1 LAETKVKRLLT
12 ASALLAVA
20 LPAKVTAQNL
30 TPPTFVDFAAS
41 SSYDGNSSMPKL
53 STPEARQYRTRLTE
67 ASSQKANFS
76 GHYIVAQWGCGTECI
91 SGAVLDA
98 LSGEVTFFP
107 FGYVCCWGNV
117 KSDFEP
123 ISFRQS
129 SRLIV
134 FSGQLRGKGLLGM
147 HYFTF
152 DNGRFK
158 LVRSIPAT
166 AEGFAVPR

>member
-1 LAETKVKRLLT
+1 MKRLLT
-12 ASALLAVA
+12 GSAFLVMALLA
-20 LPAKVTAQNL
+20 KVSAQNL
-30 TPPTFVDFAAS
+30 ALPTFADFAAS

-53 STPEARQYRTRLTE
+53 STPQARQYRTRLTE

-76 GHYIVAQWGCGTECI
+76 GHYIVAQWGCGTECM

-123 ISFRQS
+123 MAFRRS
-129 SRLIV
+129 SRLIA
-134 FSGQLRGKGLLGM
+134 FSGQLHEKGLLGT

-152 DNGRFK
+152 DNSHFR

-166 AEGFAVPR
+166 AEGFIAPH